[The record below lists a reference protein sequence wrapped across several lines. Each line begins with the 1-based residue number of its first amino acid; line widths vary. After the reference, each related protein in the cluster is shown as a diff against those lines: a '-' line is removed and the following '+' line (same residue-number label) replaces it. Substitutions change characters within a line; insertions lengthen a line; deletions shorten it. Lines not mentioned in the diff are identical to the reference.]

1 MTKHHD
7 QLVKYAS
14 LAIQLGVNVQ
24 PGQTLV
30 IFAPLVSVDFVRLLV
45 KHAYEIGAKLV
56 YVEWVDSE
64 ITRLKYELAPFEAL
78 LEYPMWQ
85 AKGYEELASQ
95 NAAFLYVSANNPDL
109 MNGIDPKR
117 LQTASKTS
125 STAIKELTMARL
137 TNKVSWTIVA
147 VPTPAWADK
156 VFPLLPAEER
166 VDALWSAIFQAT
178 RVEKDDPIEEWRN
191 HARTLLTKSD
201 LLNQKQ
207 YKALHYCAE
216 GTDITVE
223 LPQDHLWVSAGSNN
237 QQGDTFIANMPTE
250 EVFTSPLRT
259 GVNGTVRSTKPLSY
273 NGVLI
278 ENFSLTFE
286 EGRII
291 DFEAEKGEEM
301 LRTLVEMDEGSH
313 YLGEIAL
320 VPHRSPISDMNL
332 IFYNTLYD
340 ENASCHFAIG
350 RAFPF
355 CLKDGVTMSG
365 EELLKR
371 GLNESLTHVDF
382 MMGSADMDIDG
393 IKMNG
398 EVEPVF
404 RNGDWVIS

>member
-1 MTKHHD
+1 MTKHQDH
-7 QLVKYAS
+7 LMKYAS
-14 LAIQLGVNVQ
+14 LAIQLGINVQ

-45 KHAYEIGAKLV
+45 KRAYEIGAKLV
-56 YVEWVDSE
+56 YVEWFDSE

-78 LEYPMWQ
+78 LEHPMWQ

-117 LQTASKTS
+117 LQTASRTS
-125 STAIKELTMARL
+125 SAATKELTMARL
-137 TNKVSWTIVA
+137 MNKVSWTIVA

-156 VFPLLPAEER
+156 VFPLLPTEER

-178 RVEKDDPIEEWRN
+178 RVQKEDPIEEWRS
-191 HARTLLTKSD
+191 HAKTLLTKSD
-201 LLNQKQ
+201 LLTQKQ
-207 YKALHYCAE
+207 YKALHYRAK

-223 LPQDHLWVSAGSNN
+223 LPQDHLWVSAGSEN
-237 QQGDTFIANMPTE
+237 QRGDRFIANMPTE

-259 GVNGTVRSTKPLSY
+259 GVNGTVSSTKPLSY

-286 EGRII
+286 EGKITH
-291 DFEAEKGEEM
+291 FQAEKGEEM
-301 LRTLVEMDEGSH
+301 LRSLVEMDEGSH

-355 CLKDGVTMSG
+355 CLKDGVTMRAD
-365 EELLKR
+365 ELLKR

-393 IKMNG
+393 IKTNG
-398 EVEPVF
+398 EVEPLF
-404 RNGDWVIS
+404 RSGDWVI

>member
-45 KHAYEIGAKLV
+45 KRAYEIGAKLV
-56 YVEWVDSE
+56 YVEWADSE
-64 ITRLKYELAPFEAL
+64 ITRMKYELAPFEAL

-125 STAIKELTMARL
+125 SSATQGLTMARL

-156 VFPLLPAEER
+156 VFPLLPEEER

-178 RVEKDDPIEEWRN
+178 RVQKDDPIEEWRN

-201 LLNQKQ
+201 LLNEKQ
-207 YKALHYCAE
+207 YKALHYRAE

-237 QQGDTFIANMPTE
+237 QQGDRFIANMPTE

-286 EGRII
+286 EGRIV
-291 DFEAEKGEEM
+291 DFAAEKGEEM

-320 VPHRSPISDMNL
+320 VPHRSPISDMNI

-350 RAFPF
+350 RGFPF

-393 IKMNG
+393 IKMSG

-404 RNGDWVIS
+404 RKGDWVI

>member
-216 GTDITVE
+216 GTDITVD

>member
-45 KHAYEIGAKLV
+45 KRAYEIGAKLV
-56 YVEWVDSE
+56 YVEWADSE

-109 MNGIDPKR
+109 MNGIDPQR

-125 STAIKELTMARL
+125 STATQGLTMARL

-156 VFPLLPAEER
+156 VFPLLPEEER

-201 LLNQKQ
+201 LLNEKQ
-207 YKALHYCAE
+207 YKALHYRAE

-237 QQGDTFIANMPTE
+237 QQGDRFIANMPTE

-291 DFEAEKGEEM
+291 DFAAEKGEEM

-350 RAFPF
+350 RGFPF

-404 RNGDWVIS
+404 RKGDWVI